1 MYFELKK
8 LVMFYWRR
16 KYLNLMCSVRDQVP
30 GEYPTEALT
39 AVSYV
44 QMDAT
49 TSNNV
54 GPSCVLVYH
63 AKLLLSCLQGDH
75 A

>member
-16 KYLNLMCSVRDQVP
+16 KYLNLISSVRDQVP
-30 GEYPTEALT
+30 GEYPTEAPT

-44 QMDAT
+44 
-49 TSNNV
+49 
-54 GPSCVLVYH
+54 
-63 AKLLLSCLQGDH
+63 
-75 A
+75 